1 MFRGNPEI
9 FEKRLRKFQELMRK
23 NNIGGSVIRTLSTFT
38 YFTGTKWLR
47 PSLLIPAEGEPTVL
61 VVEEEAD
68 EFKRRSWIE
77 DVVEYQEAESL
88 MATVVGWIKEH
99 GYKRVGLEFS
109 VERDSYLLFL
119 KVFQRLNPNVE
130 IVDILDLT
138 FKLRAI
144 KDEWEKEN
152 IRKAGKIA
160 TRGMNLASEIISPEM
175 SELEIASEIHH
186 LLSHKGSEDP
196 KIYVSTTPRV
206 HAEPF
211 RDATV
216 KNDSIVTVVIGTD
229 WNNYYANMARTFMVG
244 KVKSEVRR
252 AIEVKKRVYEIAI
265 EDTKPGTKF
274 VDVEKRIAEI
284 YRQERLED
292 YYLKGYTHGVGSLI
306 EEPPITTIVVS
317 HRFWKVQKDMVLG
330 IIHPP
335 LMLSEGAIKHEDTF
349 IVGDKLEKVT

>member
-61 VVEEEAD
+61 VVEGEAD

-130 IVDILDLT
+130 IVDILDLQQRT
-138 FKLRAI
+138 
-144 KDEWEKEN
+144 
-152 IRKAGKIA
+152 RK
-160 TRGMNLASEIISPEM
+160 S
-175 SELEIASEIHH
+175 
-186 LLSHKGSEDP
+186 
-196 KIYVSTTPRV
+196 Y
-206 HAEPF
+206 
-211 RDATV
+211 
-216 KNDSIVTVVIGTD
+216 
-229 WNNYYANMARTFMVG
+229 
-244 KVKSEVRR
+244 
-252 AIEVKKRVYEIAI
+252 
-265 EDTKPGTKF
+265 
-274 VDVEKRIAEI
+274 
-284 YRQERLED
+284 
-292 YYLKGYTHGVGSLI
+292 
-306 EEPPITTIVVS
+306 
-317 HRFWKVQKDMVLG
+317 
-330 IIHPP
+330 
-335 LMLSEGAIKHEDTF
+335 
-349 IVGDKLEKVT
+349 